1 MILIQIIEGKEG
13 KNRSEDIV
21 CYLDL
26 IGMNFLMQLQKKV
39 ENNHGKTKSAR
50 IQKRNVFSTDKNE
63 M

>member
-39 ENNHGKTKSAR
+39 KKGLR
-50 IQKRNVFSTDKNE
+50 
-63 M
+63 